1 MIKQSKK
8 YTFKELCQSYKL
20 LNIADLELKDSQ
32 KNPQIILEELV
43 MNIINQ
49 NK

>member
-1 MIKQSKK
+1 
-8 YTFKELCQSYKL
+8 LCQSYKL
-20 LNIADLELKDSQ
+20 LNVADLELKDSQ

-49 NK
+49 KISR